1 MNLELV
7 IVTGTSGLGRKAPL
21 ALLGSEEYHVIG
33 AVRDI
38 NKMEAV
44 TEIDG
49 FDLKHFTPMECEM
62 NSFESVRDFCTA
74 VDELMPGCTNR
85 RWTTPS
91 GPRIITNKRCKS
103 FF

>member
-1 MNLELV
+1 MNYMSCFLTFPFLFVCFKTMNLELV
-7 IVTGTSGLGRKAPL
+7 IVTGTSGLGRKDPL

-44 TEIDG
+44 AEIDG

-74 VDELMPGCTNR
+74 VD
-85 RWTTPS
+85 
-91 GPRIITNKRCKS
+91 
-103 FF
+103 